1 MTATAPAALRIPT
14 PGDLARLQGP
24 RPTAT
29 APKHSAPATASKAAA
44 ATGPRSLEPGQPY
57 QPRQLSAEEAIKP
70 GNLHK
75 REHFRKF
82 FLFGMRISSMPA
94 HARLV
99 GHDLMWR
106 ASHATG
112 RISVNLQPSSETLA
126 LATGLTPGQVDVA
139 LQVLHTRG
147 WLQYRRLKEGPRAG
161 QSVYSLVIPAGA
173 LEGIRAWIAAHPRE
187 LAR

>member
-1 MTATAPAALRIPT
+1 MTATAPAALRAPN
-14 PGDLARLQGP
+14 PSDLARLGP
-24 RPTAT
+24 RPPAT
-29 APKHSAPATASKAAA
+29 APKPSARAAASKAT
-44 ATGPRSLEPGQPY
+44 ATPRSPEPGQPY
-57 QPRQLSAEEAIKP
+57 QPRQLSPEEAIKP
-70 GNLHK
+70 GALHK

-82 FLFGMRISSMPA
+82 YLFGMRISSLPA

-112 RISVNLQPSSETLA
+112 RISVSLQPSSETLA
-126 LATGLTPGQVDVA
+126 LATGLAPGQVDVA

-161 QSVYSLVIPAGA
+161 QTVYSLAIPAGA
-173 LEGIRAWIAAHPRE
+173 LEGIRAWIASHPRE
-187 LAR
+187 FQR

>member
-24 RPTAT
+24 RLPAT
-29 APKHSAPATASKAAA
+29 APKSPASAAASKAAA
-44 ATGPRSLEPGQPY
+44 GPRFAEPGQPY
-57 QPRQLSAEEAIKP
+57 QPRNLSPEDAIKP
-70 GNLHK
+70 GGLTK
-75 REHFRKF
+75 REHFRKY
-82 FLFGMRISSMPA
+82 FLFGMRISSLPA

-112 RISVNLQPSSETLA
+112 RISVSLQPSSERLA
-126 LATGLTPGQVDVA
+126 LATGLTAAQVDVA

-147 WLQYRRLKEGPRAG
+147 WLHYRRLKEGPRAG
-161 QSVYSLVIPAGA
+161 QTVYSLVIPAGA